1 MSKCPF
7 CTKDNEVKEWD
18 SKTMS
23 HLVVTKN
30 AEDGSFHTHGPIESP
45 VAMRELINAAREVT
59 DISKVENVLA
69 QKEILFHNRQRIGDM
84 IMFTCLIRDFKKAYP
99 DIKVGTISTAMHV
112 WDYNPYV
119 DRKLE
124 AYYKNGKTL
133 TDITPADFLAGTTN
147 VLKIGP
153 GWMTNASNRID
164 WHFANAYR
172 MSTENALDIHIP
184 QGESRGDIWLT
195 QEEYDAPRIFK
206 DPYWLIVTSGEK
218 GWGCKMYPAE
228 RWQKFVEQNPDILF
242 VQLGS
247 AGDNPTRLTGK
258 NVIDY
263 VGKTEDRNTGLRDLF
278 KLFLNAE
285 GSISL
290 VSFAMHL
297 SGALYKPAV
306 VIAGGREPVSFTQY
320 PGHRYLAT
328 DGCLPCSVNACWHC
342 DIKACTALN
351 AKNEPMC
358 VDMITPE
365 DLTRALRSY
374 YIGGRLKIGVPSDK
388 PKQFKNI
395 VKTPEKIIIPEPVK
409 TDITN
414 YGMEWGG
421 GCITSE
427 DWNFLRDVIQKNNV
441 KTVLEFGTGLS
452 TLLMSDLGVTVVTY
466 ETMEG
471 WIKKIK
477 ELKPAADIR
486 LWDGITLPEKPPL
499 PKFDMAF
506 VDGPAGGKSRENST
520 QLASQLSDLIIIHD
534 ASRPNEMKWQDK
546 YLKGKFFG
554 PGGGGRR
561 CHIWARSPNVEMDIR
576 KGSPLYE
583 RVQVVEA
590 SKEAILPPK
599 GVQGEAIVEKVK
611 PCSVS
616 KVSFPIG
623 ATPKGEAVE
632 ATVIQPN
639 HKFIKFVSTARGW
652 GGCARSITTLMKFL
666 LREGHKV
673 EFIPFRNSVGSS
685 EFKQY
690 IKDFLPGLIVTD
702 TYNSLKESCDT
713 FFMYADDYVW
723 EFGQPEIVETFSNLN
738 ADRKVMMLNYRRGKV
753 GELAW
758 TRGWD
763 KYMFLNSTQEREL
776 LKVHPGVNT
785 KVLPPCTEL
794 EDFLKIKPNYN
805 TNLRIVRHNSQ
816 GDTKF
821 RSETYTAEM
830 ASSLIQ
836 DALNSRSDVEIAMLP
851 GPSFVPASD
860 RFKKFSR
867 TASAAEIAKFLGT
880 GNLFWYS
887 LPPGYMDMG
896 PRTVLEAMACGL
908 PVLADNWGGAIDR
921 VTEETGWLCN
931 DKKEHSLVIK
941 EVTPELLERMGQAA
955 KQRAI
960 DEFVPQRWIAEILNG

>member
-1 MSKCPF
+1 MKMSKCPF

-18 SKTMS
+18 RKTMS
-23 HLVVTKN
+23 HLVITKD

-45 VAMRELINAAREVT
+45 GAMKELINAAREVV
-59 DISKVENVLA
+59 DLSKETNALS
-69 QKEILFHNRQRIGDM
+69 QKEIIFHNRQRIGDM
-84 IMFTCLIRDFKKAYP
+84 IMFTCAIRDFKKAYP
-99 DIKVGTISTAMHV
+99 DIKVGVISTGMHV

-119 DRKLE
+119 ERKLDS
-124 AYYKNGKTL
+124 YFKNGKTL
-133 TDITPADFLAGTTN
+133 KDITPADFLAGNTN

-164 WHFANAYR
+164 WHFANAFR
-172 MSTENALDIHIP
+172 VSIENALGIHIS
-184 QGESRGDIWLT
+184 QGESRGDIWVT
-195 QEEYDAPRIFK
+195 QEEYNAPRVFEQ
-206 DPYWLIVTSGEK
+206 PYWLIVTSGEK
-218 GWGCKMYPAE
+218 GWGCKMYPTE
-228 RWQKFVEQNPDILF
+228 KWQKFIDQNSDITF
-242 VQLGS
+242 VQLGA
-247 AGDNPTRLTGK
+247 AGDNPTRLKGK

-263 VGKTEDRNTGLRDLF
+263 VGKTEDRNTGLRDLI

-297 SGALYKPAV
+297 SGALYKPAI

-320 PGHRYLAT
+320 AGHRYLAT

-342 DIKACTALN
+342 DINACSALN
-351 AKNEPMC
+351 ANKEPMC
-358 VDMITPE
+358 VDMIQPE
-365 DLTRALRSY
+365 DLTRALQSY
-374 YIGGRLKIGVPSDK
+374 YIGGRLKKGVVSEK

-395 VKTPEKIIIPEPVK
+395 VKTPEKVIIPEPVV
-409 TDITN
+409 TDISN

-427 DWNFLRDVIQKNNV
+427 DWSFIRDTIIKNNV

-452 TLLMSDLGVTVVTY
+452 TLLMADLGIQVVTY

-486 LWDGITLPEKPPL
+486 LWDGVTLPEQPPL

-506 VDGPAGGKSRENST
+506 VDGPAGGKTRENST

-534 ASRPNEMKWQDK
+534 ASRENEMKWQEK

-561 CHIWARSPNVEMDIR
+561 CHIWAKSPDVEMSIR
-576 KGSPLYE
+576 KGSPLYT
-583 RVQVVEA
+583 QDKAVEA
-590 SKEAILPPK
+590 KKQPVLTPKEA
-599 GVQGEAIVEKVK
+599 QGEAISVK
-611 PCSVS
+611 SDPCEPSNCP

-623 ATPKGEAVE
+623 AKPKGEVVE
-632 ATVIQPN
+632 ASVMQPK
-639 HKFIKFVSTARGW
+639 HRKFIKFVSTARGW

-666 LREGHKV
+666 LAEGHKV
-673 EFIPFRNSVGSS
+673 EFIPFRNSVGST

-690 IKDFLPGLIVTD
+690 IKDFLPGLIVTE
-702 TYNSLKESCDT
+702 TYNSLKEACDVL
-713 FFMYADDYVW
+713 FVYADDYVW
-723 EFGQPEIVETFSNLN
+723 EFGTPLMQDTFSFLN

-753 GELAW
+753 GEVEW

-776 LKVHPGVNT
+776 LKVHPGVRT

-794 EDFLKIKPNYN
+794 EEFLKIRPNYN
-805 TNLRIVRHNSQ
+805 TNLRLVRVSSQ

-821 RSETYTAEM
+821 DKENFGMEVENI
-830 ASSLIQ
+830 LQ
-836 DALNSRSDVEIAMLP
+836 SRKDVEMYFLP
-851 GPSFVPASD
+851 GPSFIQSNGRVRKVP
-860 RFKKFSR
+860 R
-867 TASAAEIAKFLGT
+867 TASAGEIAKFLGI

-896 PRTVLEAMACGL
+896 PRVVLEAMAAGL
-908 PVLADNWGGAIDR
+908 PVLADNWGGVIDR

-931 DKKEHSLVIK
+931 TKAEHQLVIS
-941 EVTPELLERMGQAA
+941 ELTPELLEQRGQAA

-960 DEFVPQRWIAEILNG
+960 DEFVPQKWISEIVG